1 MRLLAAASIL
11 TLVIAAPALAQTPTQ
26 TPAAPP
32 AATAPATPSDS
43 AEEAA
48 FNAKGEAFGKR
59 MEAMAGEM
67 QAAFTAAAGD
77 QAKAKA
83 DLDAIQAR
91 YQPEADAFAME
102 LESFG
107 AAQAAQA
114 PEEQRAAITSGI
126 GSAIPIIKGV
136 PAQVRS
142 RSSRRRRKAQRPRRR
157 PRRTSTDPGLTQAA
171 AGPTP
176 PPCPSCPSIRTCSPP
191 FWGSWR

>member
-1 MRLLAAASIL
+1 MRLLAAVSIL
-11 TLVIAAPALAQTPTQ
+11 TLAVAAPTLAQTPTQ

-32 AATAPATPSDS
+32 AATAPAAPSDS

-91 YQPEADAFAME
+91 YQPEADAFATE

-114 PEEQRAAITSGI
+114 PEEQRAAITSGV
-126 GSAIPIIKGV
+126 GSAVPTIKAV
-136 PAQVRS
+136 PAQVRG
-142 RSSRRRRKAQRPRRR
+142 QVE
-157 PRRTSTDPGLTQAA
+157 QAA
-171 AGPTP
+171 AQGAAAAQPAAP
-176 PPCPSCPSIRTCSPP
+176 AAAPHQH
-191 FWGSWR
+191 